1 LGLARDLLGDDDD
14 DDDDDDDEGETAS
27 AEVAVGDA
35 GDWVGMMG
43 SRRCFW

>member
-1 LGLARDLLGDDDD
+1 LGLVRDLPGDDDD
-14 DDDDDDDEGETAS
+14 DDDVGET

-35 GDWVGMMG
+35 GDWVGTMG